1 MPLPDAGWTIY
12 PQLCCLDKVTW
23 KPIQCPSLEAHLP
36 AQFLTHGH
44 PPELIDVLVG
54 ELFIMFFQTDC
65 GVVLAQT
72 DCAAAYSYGLAAGEL
87 PAGARM
93 PPNLKEQRI

>member
-1 MPLPDAGWTIY
+1 MRWDYRRFFSTSFGPHPPGAR
-12 PQLCCLDKVTW
+12 C
-23 KPIQCPSLEAHLP
+23 SAR
-36 AQFLTHGH
+36 HGH

>member
-1 MPLPDAGWTIY
+1 MKTIKG
-12 PQLCCLDKVTW
+12 LSR
-23 KPIQCPSLEAHLP
+23 PIPTVFNPS
-36 AQFLTHGH
+36 HGH

-54 ELFIMFFQTDC
+54 ELFIMFVQTDC